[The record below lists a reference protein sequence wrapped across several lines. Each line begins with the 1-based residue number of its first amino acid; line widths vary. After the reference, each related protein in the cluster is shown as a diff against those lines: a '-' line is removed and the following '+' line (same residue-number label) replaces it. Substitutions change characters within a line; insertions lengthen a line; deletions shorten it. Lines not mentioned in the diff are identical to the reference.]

1 MKASKFFMI
10 GVSVTALVFGMTV
23 VSCGGGGGA
32 FTLTNIPLQYNGMYA
47 FVEADSNYYS
57 TLLGAKKIDEET
69 EENTTLV
76 KISNGK
82 VSIPMWAQKNDE
94 KFVRYSDNDKVEL
107 EVTIFDSATLNY
119 DNQEARV
126 YFDSVVFSKGNAT
139 KSFHDGD
146 LDSW

>member
-10 GVSVTALVFGMTV
+10 GVSVTALIFGMTV

-32 FTLTNIPLQYNGMYA
+32 FTLTNIPSEYDGMYA
-47 FVEADSNYYS
+47 FLEADLYNPDYAR
-57 TLLGAKKIDEET
+57 LLGAQKINVEA

-82 VSIPMWAQKNDE
+82 VSIPMWVETDSE
-94 KFVRYSDNDKVEL
+94 KFVRYSGNDKAEL
-107 EVTIFDSATLNY
+107 EVHIYDSATL
-119 DNQEARV
+119 DNRIAKV

-139 KSFHDGD
+139 KSVHDGNF
-146 LDSW
+146 DSW